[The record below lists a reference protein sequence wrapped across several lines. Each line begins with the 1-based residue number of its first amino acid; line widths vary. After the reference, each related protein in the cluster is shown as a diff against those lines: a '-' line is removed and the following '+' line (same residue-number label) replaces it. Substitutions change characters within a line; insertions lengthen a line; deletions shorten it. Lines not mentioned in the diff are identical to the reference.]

1 MTTPRINTIK
11 RGGSRL
17 YVHPESAE
25 KVPGVTSVLNMLPK
39 PFLRFWASKVSAE
52 YAVENIGAVV
62 SLAMTDKVAAVDLIK
77 RAPDRF
83 TARAA
88 DNGTDAHSIFETL
101 ARGQE
106 LGRIHPDALPYVSI
120 FKGFEKAYDPEFL
133 FIEETVWSETY
144 GYAGSFDFIA
154 KVTDP
159 DTAERMTVV
168 GDWKTTRSGVHDEV
182 ALQETAYAK
191 ADYIVLPDGT
201 KHEIPQIDGGIVVH
215 AARADKNDDSSPIVG
230 QVVPARIGDDLFEI
244 FKALRS
250 VWEFDREIS
259 KTVLGRGIP
268 IEVEVEKPARRGRSA
283 R

>member
-1 MTTPRINTIK
+1 MN
-11 RGGSRL
+11 
-17 YVHPESAE
+17 
-25 KVPGVTSVLNMLPK
+25 
-39 PFLRFWASKVSAE
+39 
-52 YAVENIGAVV
+52 
-62 SLAMTDKVAAVDLIK
+62 DKVAAVDLIK

-83 TARAA
+83 TAQAA
-88 DNGTDAHSIFETL
+88 DNGTGAHDVFERL

-106 LGRIHPDALPYVSI
+106 LGRIHPDLNPYVAI
-120 FKGFEKAYDPEFL
+120 FKGFEKAYSPEFL

-154 KVTDP
+154 NVTDP
-159 DTAERMTVV
+159 DTLDRMTVV

-182 ALQETAYAK
+182 ALQETAYAN

-201 KHEIPQIDGGIVVH
+201 KHEIPKIDGGIVVH

-244 FKALRS
+244 FKALLQ

-268 IEVEVEKPARRGRSA
+268 IEIEEEKPARRGRRA
-283 R
+283 A